1 MNNITDDQLRALLAK
16 MLPLA
21 ITQHACGKYY
31 WIGSANGFVLDTEL
45 LHLTSLVE
53 AGLTDAQSREYSGR
67 LLILLGFNYEIPFFT
82 EGGSATVEFEKMC
95 GALRSATW
103 QQRTTAL
110 AEVKGVA
117 L

>member
-1 MNNITDDQLRALLAK
+1 MELQMNITDAQLRALLAK
-16 MLPLA
+16 MMPET

-45 LHLTSLVE
+45 LHLASLME
-53 AGLTDAQSREYSGR
+53 AGLTEGERVKYTDHLCSITPSEYD
-67 LLILLGFNYEIPFFT
+67 GFF
-82 EGGSATVEFEKMC
+82 SCAV
-95 GALRSATW
+95 ATW

-110 AEVKGVA
+110 AAVKGVA

>member
-16 MLPLA
+16 MLPET
-21 ITQHACGKYY
+21 ISQHACGKYY

-45 LHLTSLVE
+45 LYICSLVE
-53 AGLTDAQSREYSGR
+53 AGLTVEESHDYLDALARIVDPMFGYRGE
-67 LLILLGFNYEIPFFT
+67 LTLFIIT
-82 EGGSATVEFEKMC
+82 
-95 GALRSATW
+95 ATW
-103 QQRTTAL
+103 RQRTRAL

>member
-1 MNNITDDQLRALLAK
+1 MNYTDDQLKSILAK
-16 MLPLA
+16 ILPET
-21 ITQHACGKYY
+21 ISQHACGKYY

-45 LHLTSLVE
+45 LALCSLVE
-53 AGLTDAQSREYSGR
+53 AGLTVEESHDYLDALARIVDPIFGYRGE
-67 LLILLGFNYEIPFFT
+67 LTLGIIT
-82 EGGSATVEFEKMC
+82 S
-95 GALRSATW
+95 TW